1 MKVSPGRLGPL
12 VVRHAESSV
21 FEALDDTRVV
31 LVNGARQAG
40 KSTLVRQVA
49 QVHGAE
55 WRTLDD
61 VGVRRSALEDPVG
74 FVDTDRPM
82 VIDEIQRAP
91 ELLLAVKQR
100 VDASPWPGQFLL
112 TGSAR
117 VLGLRAL
124 PDALPGRMETIE
136 LWPFSQGEIDGQPD
150 GFIDAAFEH
159 GAGLRHS
166 SSLTR
171 SDYAQRL
178 VRGGF
183 PEAVA
188 RAVPRR
194 RERFFDS
201 YVSDL
206 VSRDVSQLSEIERI
220 SDMRALIR
228 VLASRSAQ
236 LLVPTALG
244 NDIRLPRRTTER
256 YIGLLEEVFLIKRIP
271 AWSRNV
277 STRATATAKV
287 AMVDS
292 GIAANLI
299 GVDADQLLR
308 PDSAFGALLEGFVL
322 MELARQLSWSRQRA
336 ELFHYRTRDQV
347 EVDAVIESRSG
358 KVVAVEV
365 KAASTVRSD
374 DFRGLSHLAER
385 LGDDLVV
392 GIVLYTGQQTLP
404 FGPRLRAM
412 PISALWQTGTQP
424 PRFDAQLSKR

>member
-1 MKVSPGRLGPL
+1 M
-12 VVRHAESSV
+12 A
-21 FEALDDTRVV
+21 A
-31 LVNGARQAG
+31 
-40 KSTLVRQVA
+40 
-49 QVHGAE
+49 
-55 WRTLDD
+55 
-61 VGVRRSALEDPVG
+61 
-74 FVDTDRPM
+74 
-82 VIDEIQRAP
+82 
-91 ELLLAVKQR
+91 
-100 VDASPWPGQFLL
+100 
-112 TGSAR
+112 
-117 VLGLRAL
+117 
-124 PDALPGRMETIE
+124 
-136 LWPFSQGEIDGQPD
+136 D

-392 GIVLYTGQQTLP
+392 GIVLHRPADLALRPPTACHAHQRALADGNPATSVRYPAVEALTAPERLHCGL
-404 FGPRLRAM
+404 GPLRSDQR
-412 PISALWQTGTQP
+412 P
-424 PRFDAQLSKR
+424 DAQSFQYRLLDGARCQAVADGVHLERAVRAVAGARFAVLQFAQQPVDR